1 MKLPSLYRAILAT
14 IVTLCFLLPARA
26 DVKPGDTITKENVAQ
41 AEAFLMPSIKWMV
54 ERGMAIQV
62 IETRKVEWPKAYKDA
77 TEKYAG
83 QVKIADDGGDI
94 SNYVAGAPFPAIDA
108 NDPLAGFKVM
118 WNHEHSPAIIDNAGT
133 TFVADVMD
141 GSGSSNRT
149 YEMAWR
155 RLMWVGRLYTDPQP
169 VIPHN
174 PPTRHSNLFGPVW
187 MPTDLK
193 GLAVLFFHYI
203 PRDRPEET
211 YIYAPEMRKVRR
223 ISFSDR
229 SAALGGSDFDVD
241 SMYGFNG
248 SIPHWTFRL
257 LAEKEILGIVHS
269 GKYGDPS
276 QWCAPRDGK
285 YGLMAAFPCVSW
297 EKRQVWVVEGTPTAY
312 PRSYA
317 FSKRI
322 FYVDRDFFSPL
333 IYEMYNQQGELWKAT
348 VGSIFYSKKP
358 YEGFP
363 AKPLKDAKY
372 NYEEEQHFVPSWV
385 LVDMLQNQATIGE
398 APSSKKKITDRENEW
413 YFNEPVAEAA
423 PDAYSTNFLVQSGR

>member
-1 MKLPSLYRAILAT
+1 MNKSAAHFSFLTALFT
-14 IVTLCFLLPARA
+14 ICVLHSAHA
-26 DVKPGDTITKENVAQ
+26 DVKPGDTISKENAAQ
-41 AEAFLMPSIKWMV
+41 AEEFLTPSVRWMV
-54 ERGMAIQV
+54 ERGMIIQV
-62 IETRKVEWPKAYKDA
+62 IETRKVAWPQAYKEA
-77 TEKYAG
+77 TEKYAA
-83 QVKIADDGGDI
+83 QVKIAEDGRDI
-94 SNYVAGAPFPAIDA
+94 MNYIAGAPFPAIDM

-118 WNHEHSPAIIDNAGT
+118 WNHEHSPAVIDNAGT
-133 TFVADVMD
+133 TFVADVVD
-141 GSGSSNRT
+141 SSGSSHRH

-155 RLMWVGRLYTDPQP
+155 RLMWVGRLYTEPQP

-174 PPTRHSNLFGPVW
+174 PPTRHSNLFGPIW

-203 PRDRPEET
+203 PCDRPEDT

-248 SIPHWTFRL
+248 SIAHWDFRL
-257 LAEKEILGIVHS
+257 LAKKEVLAIVHS

-276 QWCAPRDGK
+276 QWCAPQDGK
-285 YGLMAAFPCVSW
+285 HGIMAAFPCVSW
-297 EKRQVWVVEGTPTAY
+297 EKRHVWIVEGTPTAY

-322 FYVDRDFFSPL
+322 LYIDKDFFSPL
-333 IYEMYNQQGELWKAT
+333 IHEMYNQAGELWKSHVA
-348 VGSIFYSKKP
+348 SIFYTKKP
-358 YEGFP
+358 YEGYP
-363 AKPLKDAKY
+363 ARPLRDAKY
-372 NYEEEQHFVPSWV
+372 NYEEEQHFVPNWV

-398 APSSKKKITDRENEW
+398 APSSKKKPADREDEW
-413 YFNEPVAEAA
+413 YFNEAVAEAA
-423 PDAYSTNFLVQSGR
+423 PDAYSTNFLLQSGR